1 MVVVVTTSI
10 RMITGL
16 TVWIGWPIILMA
28 PPWMMWMEP
37 IVKLIKHKLIKLLMK
52 MLPSAPR
59 PLRPALTMKPSTLLR
74 LGMPPRSRL
83 EGAPV
88 PVDMMPTLKILT
100 LSKTGGVMI
109 KPKTGGAMQIM

>member
-1 MVVVVTTSI
+1 MGSLGWVAEVVVVVTTSI
-10 RMITGL
+10 RRLTGL
-16 TVWIGWPIILMA
+16 TVWIGWPMILMA
-28 PPWMMWMEP
+28 PPWMM
-37 IVKLIKHKLIKLLMK
+37 LQ